1 MNNTFIGT
9 VANQAGTP
17 IKTIRYY
24 EQVGLL
30 PKPPRT
36 TSRYRLYPP
45 ETVDRLAFIK
55 KAQNLGLRLRNIK
68 EILDL
73 VDRGRC
79 PCGHVQRVLKA
90 RLGELREKIAD
101 LKTVERR
108 LSRATGRG
116 CPPNF
121 RPRGKAVC
129 PTIDRQHVTK
139 GARR

>member
-1 MNNTFIGT
+1 MAYISAIAKSAS
-9 VANQAGTP
+9 VP
-17 IKTIRYY
+17 VKTIRYY
-24 EQVGLL
+24 EDIGLL
-30 PKPPRT
+30 PKPKRT
-36 TSRYRLYPP
+36 SSGYRVYD
-45 ETVDRLAFIK
+45 ENAVDRLVFIK
-55 KAQNLGLRLRNIK
+55 KAQSLGLRLEDVK
-68 EILDL
+68 EILEL

-90 RLGELREKIAD
+90 RLGELRAKIAD

-108 LSRATGRG
+108 LSQATGRG

-129 PTIDRQHVTK
+129 PTIDRQRVAK